1 MEAKEYQCAFYS
13 LPGVQIPV
21 LGQAKKEM
29 QGQCE
34 KLARMHSRDVRL
46 SVRVR
51 KCCEK
56 KVVGQNDVLS
66 LRFWRWIGEGDV
78 LSIN

>member
-1 MEAKEYQCAFYS
+1 MQE
-13 LPGVQIPV
+13 PV
-21 LGQAKKEM
+21 LGQAEEEM

-34 KLARMHSRDVRL
+34 KLARIHSRDVRL

-66 LRFWRWIGEGDV
+66 LRFWRWIVEGDV
-78 LSIN
+78 LSIH

>member
-1 MEAKEYQCAFYS
+1 MQE
-13 LPGVQIPV
+13 PV
-21 LGQAKKEM
+21 LGQAEEEM

-34 KLARMHSRDVRL
+34 KLARIHSRGVRL

-78 LSIN
+78 LSIH